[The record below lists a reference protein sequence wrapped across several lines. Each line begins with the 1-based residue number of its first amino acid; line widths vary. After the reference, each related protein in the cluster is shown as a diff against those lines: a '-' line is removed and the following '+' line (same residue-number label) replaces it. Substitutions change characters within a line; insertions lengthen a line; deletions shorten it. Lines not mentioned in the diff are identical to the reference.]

1 MYTNLASAVFFV
13 PGMAVGLLVAG
24 LVPKSSFYKTL
35 NQSIVTMC
43 SSAMYWIR
51 DTYKHFRGGG
61 VVTPEN
67 FENMISR

>member
-43 SSAMYWIR
+43 SSAIYWIR
-51 DTYKHFRGGG
+51 DAYKLFMGGC
-61 VVTPEN
+61 VSPEN